1 MATTSSNTDLLSS
14 NWSGAV
20 IPATAGKS
28 LATVSAQWVVP
39 TVSQVPA
46 AGQSFTDVAEWVG
59 LDGYTSSDVCQAGVL
74 ETVQTTPGGNTTV
87 SCSAWDEWSPAAAN
101 TISSSDLTIN
111 PGDTIRVTVE
121 TLGRGS
127 SSAAFLFDDVTTGQ
141 TYQTGLTAPRGMSLQ
156 GDSAEFVVERP
167 EGQYGNMTF
176 QPSLADF
183 VSSPVIFQQTSAIY
197 ADGSSASLSSGL
209 TIGMVN
215 HIGPGFPVEEA
226 YGSVQ
231 ANAAVTV
238 TENPYWL

>member
-1 MATTSSNTDLLSS
+1 MTTSSNTNLLSS

-74 ETVQTTPGGNTTV
+74 ETVQTTQGGNTTV
-87 SCSAWDEWSPAAAN
+87 SCSAWDEWSPAAMN

-111 PGDTIRVTVE
+111 PGDTVRVTVE
-121 TLGRGS
+121 TVGKDS
-127 SSAAFLFDDVTTGQ
+127 TSAAFLFDDVTTGH
-141 TYQTGLTAPRGMSLQ
+141 TYQTGLTASSVTSLQ
-156 GDSAEFVVERP
+156 GDSAEFVVETP
-167 EGQYGNMTF
+167 EWRYGNMPF

-183 VSSPVIFQQTSAIY
+183 VPSPITFQQASATY
-197 ADGSSASLSSGL
+197 TDDSSASLSGGL
-209 TIGMVN
+209 TIGMVSN
-215 HIGPGFPVEEA
+215 TGPGFPVEDA
-226 YGSVQ
+226 YGSIQ
-231 ANAAVTV
+231 ANTAVTV
-238 TENPYWL
+238 TENPYWLY